1 MSSATTVYVDLS
13 DLLRL
18 GVTTGIQRVVRQ
30 VLPRLAAGCDDDL
43 ELRMLRFDAVEHHY
57 DELDSVS
64 MLDVLAGVEE
74 APQVV
79 GHRGIGDFGS
89 TDVFLDLDSAW
100 NSSLKRSTL
109 YPLLRDAGVTIV
121 SYLYDLVPLKVPEVV
136 HDTTSANWIVYLS
149 AVFAYSDLVMTDSRC
164 AENDFLTLK
173 RELAVD
179 RHIPTLVTRLGCDL
193 PDVPDPTADE
203 LALLEPL
210 GDGRFVLFVGTI
222 EPRKEHLLA
231 VRAFDELAAQYP
243 DVHLVFAGRKGWIK
257 DKTVPTITEHPLFR
271 TRLHWIEK
279 PSDALLAELY
289 RRATACLYLS
299 KYEGF
304 GLPIAEALAHGRV
317 TLASHNSSMA
327 EVGGDACDYTWH
339 NLVPEV
345 AETLGQYLGDPALL
359 AARERHI
366 RETFRPLSW
375 DTVAGT
381 IDRALRGLSR
391 AAELCARPRSK
402 SLQLVFISNDLG
414 QLEQAIGLWDER
426 SRAVKE
432 YVVVAPCELLDGVR
446 AIRSRVPVVAV
457 DEFQVLV
464 GREEEYDAASLQR
477 RDWLLRAGL
486 VELPEID
493 DVFVML
499 DDDHLPLAEV
509 DVDAFISESGRMR
522 AYYFHDLNRWAHR
535 LTNFDLAQ
543 VASAA
548 MLGPDGFELL
558 SYASHQPQVVD
569 KQLLRKAVEWAD
581 LKAGG
586 ANICAWATYFN
597 HAATHYPTAFE
608 KRVFRTLNWPARATD
623 WTHAYPPEDL
633 LFERLDP
640 ESYST
645 GVFKGLSV
653 SEPAER
659 KIERKR
665 EELAPFLRSET
676 LFERS
681 HRRLRRNDLMHGPI
695 RFAADDFQL
704 LVAGLPQL
712 ITVAEGSHL
721 RLDVFYQL
729 LGEAGQHQIGISYRV
744 DGGPPV
750 ATTIRRSGDLHAYET
765 GMASL
770 PIVGTRPGLH
780 DVAFFLHLDGWPVG
794 VRGIRYLAKLVV
806 VGPQERPATYYD
818 QLAAS
823 G

>member
-1 MSSATTVYVDLS
+1 M
-13 DLLRL
+13 
-18 GVTTGIQRVVRQ
+18 
-30 VLPRLAAGCDDDL
+30 
-43 ELRMLRFDAVEHHY
+43 
-57 DELDSVS
+57 
-64 MLDVLAGVEE
+64 
-74 APQVV
+74 
-79 GHRGIGDFGS
+79 
-89 TDVFLDLDSAW
+89 
-100 NSSLKRSTL
+100 
-109 YPLLRDAGVTIV
+109 
-121 SYLYDLVPLKVPEVV
+121 
-136 HDTTSANWIVYLS
+136 
-149 AVFAYSDLVMTDSRC
+149 
-164 AENDFLTLK
+164 
-173 RELAVD
+173 
-179 RHIPTLVTRLGCDL
+179 
-193 PDVPDPTADE
+193 
-203 LALLEPL
+203 
-210 GDGRFVLFVGTI
+210 
-222 EPRKEHLLA
+222 
-231 VRAFDELAAQYP
+231 
-243 DVHLVFAGRKGWIK
+243 
-257 DKTVPTITEHPLFR
+257 
-271 TRLHWIEK
+271 
-279 PSDALLAELY
+279 
-289 RRATACLYLS
+289 
-299 KYEGF
+299 
-304 GLPIAEALAHGRV
+304 
-317 TLASHNSSMA
+317 
-327 EVGGDACDYTWH
+327 
-339 NLVPEV
+339 
-345 AETLGQYLGDPALL
+345 
-359 AARERHI
+359 
-366 RETFRPLSW
+366 
-375 DTVAGT
+375 
-381 IDRALRGLSR
+381 
-391 AAELCARPRSK
+391 
-402 SLQLVFISNDLG
+402 FISNDLE

-426 SRAVKE
+426 SRTVKE
-432 YVVVAPCELLDGVR
+432 YVVVAPRELLDGVR
-446 AIRSRVPVVAV
+446 AIRSRVPVLAV
-457 DEFQVLV
+457 DELQVLT
-464 GREEEYDAASLQR
+464 GREEEYDAASRQR

-486 VELPEID
+486 VDLPEID

-535 LTNFDLAQ
+535 LNDFDLAQ

-558 SYASHQPQVVD
+558 PTRRTSRRSSTSSCSGRPSSGRSV
-569 KQLLRKAVEWAD
+569 
-581 LKAGG
+581 KAGG

-623 WTHAYPPEDL
+623 WTHAYPSEDL